1 MIGGKDFDAYLLSR
15 KTMTLKTTE
24 WRDSEQQQQHRDE
37 IKRERNVLTVVPIW
51 HK

>member
-24 WRDSEQQQQHRDE
+24 WRDSEQQHRDE
-37 IKRERNVLTVVPIW
+37 IKRDREECFNSRSHLA
-51 HK
+51 